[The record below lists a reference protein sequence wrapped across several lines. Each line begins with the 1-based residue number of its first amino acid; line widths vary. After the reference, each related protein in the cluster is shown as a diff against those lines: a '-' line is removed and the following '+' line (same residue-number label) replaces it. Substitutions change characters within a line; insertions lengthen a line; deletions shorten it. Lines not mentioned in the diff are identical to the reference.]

1 MFKFIVLM
9 KKILQSN
16 IFTDIFDVENVSFF
30 PFFFQFLALSLENI
44 SILFSHL

>member
-16 IFTDIFDVENVSFF
+16 IFTDIFDDENVSFF
-30 PFFFQFLALSLENI
+30 PNFFQFLGLSLENI